1 MTKNGSLRMW
11 IVPPTVTECSCI
23 ASSNADWVL
32 GVARLISSAR
42 TICENKGPR
51 WNSNWRRPSGPSM
64 TMLVPM
70 MSAGIRSG
78 VNWIRLKSSAMASAN
93 VRISKVLPSPGTPSS
108 KA

>member
-1 MTKNGSLRMW
+1 MTKNGSLRVW

-23 ASSNADWVL
+23 ASSMADWVL

-42 TICENKGPR
+42 TICEKIGPR
-51 WNSNWRRPSGPSM
+51 WNSNDRLPSGVSI

-78 VNWIRLKSSAMASAN
+78 VN
-93 VRISKVLPSPGTPSS
+93 
-108 KA
+108 